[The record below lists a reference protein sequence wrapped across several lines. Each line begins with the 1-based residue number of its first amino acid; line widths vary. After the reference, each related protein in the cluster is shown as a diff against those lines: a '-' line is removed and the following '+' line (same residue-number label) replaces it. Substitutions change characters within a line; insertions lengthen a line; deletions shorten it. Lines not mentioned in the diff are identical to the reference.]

1 MNLDGGSFSIFMN
14 FDNQSGINALDAIGL
29 G

>member
-1 MNLDGGSFSIFMN
+1 MNLDGGSFSIIMN
-14 FDNQSGINALDAIGL
+14 FDDQSAINALNAIGL